1 IKSNQLNSPQL
12 DSNAPRSIY
21 KSEIWTHFGFYSKDG
36 GRDKSHAICKMCLSK
51 VKYCGN
57 TTNLRAHVAR
67 HHQDVE
73 VKGKQATSSSQ
84 LTLEQVTSTK
94 FASSSPRAAK
104 ITHSVIYYMCKDMRP
119 LSTVEGDGFRF
130 MMNTLEPRYTIPSR
144 QHFTDVALPR
154 LYKEE
159 KTTVLDELRL
169 AERVALTCDSW
180 TSRSTES
187 YVTVTAHHIDEWKIS
202 SHVLQTRPMYDS
214 HTGENIAGLLREV
227 VDEWGLRA
235 KEPVVVTDNAPN
247 MAVAARLAEMDHIQC
262 FAHSLN
268 LASQKALKLPAV
280 ARLLGR
286 IRRVTGFFRRST
298 TASHQLQ
305 LKQAQLQLPQHR
317 LITDV
322 ITRWNSSYDMTE
334 RFLEQQPAIVAALL
348 SNEVRKNEKEVF
360 TLTEADITCAEEV
373 LKALKP
379 MKDATKVMSEEGMPT
394 LSVIAPLHAKLVME
408 TEENSED
415 SQTVKDIKAAI
426 AQDLSKRYANDE
438 TLYMASAVDPRFKNL
453 PFLPEEKQRLIYSR
467 LTDAIVTEK
476 QKHSVKDQPA
486 PSSEPESQPIPN
498 MPPVKR
504 PRASCALAD
513 LLGSTFPTQKND
525 TETKSDQEAA
535 EDEVKMFR
543 MESPLPLN
551 GDPLN
556 WWMEHEGAYPH
567 ISTVARRFLC
577 IPGTSVSAERV
588 FSTAGDIVTAKR
600 SVLKAE
606 HVDQLVQIV
615 FKLLFYVVGMCKLTF

>member
-1 IKSNQLNSPQL
+1 TECKGKTMCLVY
-12 DSNAPRSIY
+12 APRSIY

-84 LTLEQVTSTK
+84 LTLEQVTSAK

-130 MMNTLEPRYTIPSR
+130 NVNTLEPRYTIPSR
-144 QHFTDVALPR
+144 QHFIDVALPR

-159 KTTVLDELRL
+159 KTTVLDELRF
-169 AERVALTCDSW
+169 AERVALTCDAW

-214 HTGENIAGLLREV
+214 HTGENIAALLREV
-227 VDEWGLRA
+227 VAEWGLRA

-247 MAVAARLAEMDHIQC
+247 MAVAARLAEMDHIKC

-286 IRRVTGFFRRST
+286 IRRVTGFFRHST

-305 LKQAQLQLPQHR
+305 

-348 SNEVRKNEKEVF
+348 SNE
-360 TLTEADITCAEEV
+360 EV
-373 LKALKP
+373 LKALKA

-426 AQDLSKRYANDE
+426 AQDLSKRHANDE
-438 TLYMASAVDPRFKNL
+438 TLYMTSAVDPQFKNL

-476 QKHSVKDQPA
+476 QKHKDQPA
-486 PSSEPESQPIPN
+486 PSPEPESQPIPD

-525 TETKSDQEAA
+525 TETKRDQEAA

-606 HVDQLVQIV
+606 HVDQLVFLQ
-615 FKLLFYVVGMCKLTF
+615 KNLKRKHTVVAYSAHHCS